1 MNIVTIAM
9 FIIMEVIL
17 IKFKIVCEVS
27 VNGEKLG
34 YITDREKFEQSV
46 SNIINKKEDN
56 KLYTT
61 IENMPEYKLVF
72 VNRDEEANDEEV
84 LAKVEES
91 SETTYKLYAVTIDG
105 KEKTTVKN
113 LDEAENLVAELKK
126 EYKDKTSKEIAIVD
140 VITTDSNK
148 EVSTI
153 QVAKVSIK
161 DELDKSVLKVA
172 STKSTTKKV
181 TSRGTSPITKK
192 NTTTKTSSTS
202 KKTKSTKST
211 SKKTKKKISTS
222 LNGVKLT
229 VTPVSGLIT
238 SRFGSRESIR
248 SSGHRGLDIATKKG
262 TKIKAAAGGTVIF
275 AGYSG
280 AYGYVV
286 KISHGSGIKTYY
298 AHCSKLY
305 VKTGDRVSAGDVIA
319 AVGSTGRSTG
329 NHLHFEVV
337 KNGVSLNP
345 QNYLY

>member
-1 MNIVTIAM
+1 MNIVAIAL
-9 FIIMEVIL
+9 FIIMAVIL
-17 IKFKIVCEVS
+17 IKFKIVCEVTA
-27 VNGEKLG
+27 NGEKLG
-34 YITDREKFEQSV
+34 YITDKEKFEQSV
-46 SNIINKKEDN
+46 SDIINKKEDN

-61 IENMPEYKLVF
+61 IENMPEYNLVF
-72 VNRDEEANDEEV
+72 VSRDEEANDEEV

-105 KEKTTVKN
+105 KEKATVKN

-126 EYKDKTSKEIAIVD
+126 EYQGKTNKEIAIVD

-148 EVSTI
+148 DVSTI
-153 QVAKVSIK
+153 QVAKASIT
-161 DELDKSVLKVA
+161 DELDKSVVKVA
-172 STKSTTKKV
+172 STTSTTKKV
-181 TSRGTSPITKK
+181 TSRGSSSTTKK
-192 NTTTKTSSTS
+192 TTSTKTSSSTSTSKTTTKTT
-202 KKTKSTKST
+202 
-211 SKKTKKKISTS
+211 STS

-229 VTPVSGLIT
+229 VKPVSGIIT

-248 SSGHRGLDIATKKG
+248 SSGHSGLDIAAKKG
-262 TKIKAAAGGTVIF
+262 TNIKAAAGGTVIF

-280 AYGYVV
+280 AYGNVV

-305 VKTGDRVSAGDVIA
+305 VKTGDTVSAGDVIA

-337 KNGVSLNP
+337 KNGVSVNP

>member
-1 MNIVTIAM
+1 MNIVAIAL
-9 FIIMEVIL
+9 FIIMAVIL
-17 IKFKIVCEVS
+17 IKFKIVCEVTA
-27 VNGEKLG
+27 NGEKLG
-34 YITDREKFEQSV
+34 YITDKEKFEQSV
-46 SNIINKKEDN
+46 SDIINKKEDN

-61 IENMPEYKLVF
+61 IENMPEYNLVF
-72 VNRDEEANDEEV
+72 VSRDEEANDEEV

-148 EVSTI
+148 DVSTI
-153 QVAKVSIK
+153 QVAKASIT
-161 DELDKSVLKVA
+161 DELDKSVVKVV
-172 STKSTTKKV
+172 STTSTTKKV
-181 TSRGTSPITKK
+181 TSRGSSSTTKK
-192 NTTTKTSSTS
+192 TTSTKTSSSTSTSKTTTKTT
-202 KKTKSTKST
+202 
-211 SKKTKKKISTS
+211 STS

-229 VTPVSGLIT
+229 VKPVSGIIT

-248 SSGHRGLDIATKKG
+248 SSGHSGLDIAAKKG
-262 TKIKAAAGGTVIF
+262 TNIKAAAGGTVIF

-280 AYGYVV
+280 AYGNVV

-305 VKTGDRVSAGDVIA
+305 VKTGDTVSAGDVIA

-337 KNGVSLNP
+337 KNGVSVNP

>member
-1 MNIVTIAM
+1 MNIVAIAL
-9 FIIMEVIL
+9 FIIMAVIL
-17 IKFKIVCEVS
+17 IKFKIVCEVTA
-27 VNGEKLG
+27 NGEKLG
-34 YITDREKFEQSV
+34 YITDKEKFEQSV
-46 SNIINKKEDN
+46 SDIINKKEDN

-61 IENMPEYKLVF
+61 IENMPEYNLVF
-72 VNRDEEANDEEV
+72 VSRDEEANDEEV

-148 EVSTI
+148 DVSTI
-153 QVAKVSIK
+153 QVAKASIT
-161 DELDKSVLKVA
+161 DELDKSVVKVA
-172 STKSTTKKV
+172 STTSTTKKV
-181 TSRGTSPITKK
+181 TSRGSSSTTKK
-192 NTTTKTSSTS
+192 TTSTKTSSSKTTTKTT
-202 KKTKSTKST
+202 
-211 SKKTKKKISTS
+211 STS

-229 VTPVSGLIT
+229 VKPVSGIIT

-248 SSGHRGLDIATKKG
+248 SSGHSGLDIAAKKG
-262 TKIKAAAGGTVIF
+262 TNIKAAAGGTVIF

-280 AYGYVV
+280 AYGNVV

-305 VKTGDRVSAGDVIA
+305 VKTGDTVSAGDVIA

-337 KNGVSLNP
+337 KNGVSVNP

>member
-1 MNIVTIAM
+1 MNIVAIAL
-9 FIIMEVIL
+9 FIIMAVIL
-17 IKFKIVCEVS
+17 IKFKIVCEVTA
-27 VNGEKLG
+27 NGEKLG
-34 YITDREKFEQSV
+34 YITDKEKFEQSV
-46 SNIINKKEDN
+46 SGIINKKEDN

-61 IENMPEYKLVF
+61 IENMPEYNLVF
-72 VNRDEEANDEEV
+72 VSRDEETNDEEV
-84 LAKVEES
+84 LAKLEES

-126 EYKDKTSKEIAIVD
+126 EYKDKSSKKIAIVD
-140 VITTDSNK
+140 VITTDRNK
-148 EVSTI
+148 DVSTI
-153 QVAKVSIK
+153 QVAKANIT
-161 DELDKSVLKVA
+161 DELDKSVVKVA
-172 STKSTTKKV
+172 STTSTTKKV
-181 TSRGTSPITKK
+181 TSRGSSSTTKRTTS
-192 NTTTKTSSTS
+192 TKTSKGKTT
-202 KKTKSTKST
+202 KKTT
-211 SKKTKKKISTS
+211 STS

-229 VTPVSGLIT
+229 VKPVSGIIT

-248 SSGHRGLDIATKKG
+248 SSGHSGLDIATKKG
-262 TKIKAAAGGTVIF
+262 TNIKAAAGGTVLF

-280 AYGYVV
+280 AYGNVV

-305 VKTGDRVSAGDVIA
+305 VKTGDTVSAGDVIA

-337 KNGVSLNP
+337 KNGVSVNP

>member
-1 MNIVTIAM
+1 MNIVAIAL
-9 FIIMEVIL
+9 FIIMAVIL
-17 IKFKIVCEVS
+17 IKFKIVCEVTA
-27 VNGEKLG
+27 NGEKLG
-34 YITDREKFEQSV
+34 YITDKEKFEQSV
-46 SNIINKKEDN
+46 SDIINKKEDN

-61 IENMPEYKLVF
+61 IENMPEYNLVF
-72 VNRDEEANDEEV
+72 VSRDEEANDEEV

-126 EYKDKTSKEIAIVD
+126 EYKDKSSKKIAIVD

-148 EVSTI
+148 DVSTI
-153 QVAKVSIK
+153 QVAKASII
-161 DELDKSVLKVA
+161 DELDKSVVKVA
-172 STKSTTKKV
+172 STTKKV
-181 TSRGTSPITKK
+181 TSRGSSS
-192 NTTTKTSSTS
+192 TTKRTASTKTTSSTS
-202 KKTKSTKST
+202 TSKTTKKTT
-211 SKKTKKKISTS
+211 STS

-229 VTPVSGLIT
+229 VKPVSGIIT

-248 SSGHRGLDIATKKG
+248 SSGHSGLDIATKKG
-262 TKIKAAAGGTVIF
+262 TKIKAAASGTVVF

-280 AYGYVV
+280 AYGNVV

-305 VKTGDRVSAGDVIA
+305 VKTGDTVSAGDVIA

-337 KNGVSLNP
+337 KNGVSVNP

>member
-1 MNIVTIAM
+1 MNIVAIAL
-9 FIIMEVIL
+9 FIIMAVIL
-17 IKFKIVCEVS
+17 IKFKLVCEVTAD
-27 VNGEKLG
+27 GERLG
-34 YITDREKFEQSV
+34 YITDKENFEQSV
-46 SNIINKKEDN
+46 NDIINKKEDN

-61 IENMPEYKLVF
+61 IENMPEYNLVF
-72 VNRDEEANDEEV
+72 VSRDEEANDEEV

-105 KEKTTVKN
+105 KEKATVKN

-148 EVSTI
+148 DVSTI
-153 QVAKVSIK
+153 QVAKASIT
-161 DELDKSVLKVA
+161 DELDKSVVKVA
-172 STKSTTKKV
+172 STTSTTKKV
-181 TSRGTSPITKK
+181 TSRGSSSTTKK
-192 NTTTKTSSTS
+192 TTSTKTSSSTSTSKTTTKTT
-202 KKTKSTKST
+202 
-211 SKKTKKKISTS
+211 STS

-229 VTPVSGLIT
+229 VKPVSGIIT

-248 SSGHRGLDIATKKG
+248 SSGHSGLDIAAKKG
-262 TKIKAAAGGTVIF
+262 TNIKAAAGGTVIF

-280 AYGYVV
+280 AYGNVV

-305 VKTGDRVSAGDVIA
+305 VKTGDTVSAGDVIA

-337 KNGVSLNP
+337 KNGTSVNP

>member
-105 KEKTTVKN
+105 KEKITVKN

>member
-126 EYKDKTSKEIAIVD
+126 EYKDKPSKEIAIVD